1 MRAIVLSICCLAVYA
16 APVSSQALEGMQPQA
31 ETHWQALSKGLSRL
45 DQSLIQQLDGALW
58 ADVRDSVALGLES
71 IDQAHKLGAP
81 LDVCQAARVTL
92 RAVGAR
98 QDLLEREAFAED
110 TSYGQAPDDEESRL
124 AWLDDEYNAVYDGYG
139 ALADDLLY
147 QEGRLPQTTMLLVE
161 LLFAVERDNEAADA
175 LSQGLALWPREATLH
190 EQAKA
195 WADILPAPENLAAQL
210 QERVDLLDIADADFS
225 GLALETIAL
234 LQTAMGRKAYDL
246 RDFSLSGLAFHRAAI
261 SLQRSH
267 SMPRQ
272 WGADE
277 IAFRRA
283 DNLVSAAY
291 SFLGVALNLW
301 SEDRNAPN
309 AQLAVEACEEQITKA
324 LVAVPGHPAATQAV
338 LWLGDHL
345 MNKGDPSMSS
355 LADQAQARDLYGRM
369 AERFDNSDWW
379 NNYAFWCRET
389 GTANEALGNTEEAHS
404 LYERSYAAYVK
415 TIELAPE
422 NSRYVND
429 TGLMLFYH
437 LGRDLD
443 EAESLFQ
450 RSWKLGAE
458 VCDNPFVDEAVFEQ
472 NFSAYTDAILNLAR
486 LYLQRGDLDQA
497 QTTMNTLIELAP
509 ERMDAQMTRREIDMA
524 RSARG

>member
-1 MRAIVLSICCLAVYA
+1 MRAIALLISCLSVCA
-16 APVSSQALEGMQPQA
+16 APASSQALEGSQPQA
-31 ETHWQALSKGLSRL
+31 ETHWQAMAMGLNRL

-58 ADVRDSVALGLES
+58 ADVRDSVALGLAT
-71 IDQAHKLGAP
+71 IDRAHKLGAP

-110 TSYGQAPDDEESRL
+110 TAFEKIPDDEERRS
-124 AWLDDEYNAVYDGYG
+124 AWLDDEYNAVYEGYG
-139 ALADDLLY
+139 DLADDLLY
-147 QEGRLPQTTMLLVE
+147 QEGRLPQTSTLLVE
-161 LLFAVERDNEAADA
+161 LLFTVERDNEASDA
-175 LSQGLALWPREATLH
+175 LGRGLALWPRESALH

-195 WADILPAPENLAAQL
+195 WADVLPAPENLAAQL

-234 LQTAMGRKAYDL
+234 LQTSMGRNAYEV
-246 RDFSLSGLAFHRAAI
+246 RNFGLSGLAFHRAAT

-272 WGADE
+272 WAADE

-301 SEDRNAPN
+301 AEDRSDPN
-309 AQLAVEACEEQITKA
+309 ALIAVEACEEQIAKA
-324 LVAVPGHPAATQAV
+324 LVAVPGHTAATQAV

-345 MNKGDPSMSS
+345 MNKGDPMRTS

-369 AERFDNSDWW
+369 AKRFGNSDWW

-389 GTANEALGNTEEAHS
+389 GTSNEALGNNDEAHS
-404 LYERSYAAYVK
+404 LYEKSYSAYVS
-415 TIELAPE
+415 TIALAPE

-450 RSWKLGAE
+450 RSWKLGAD
-458 VCDNPFVDEAVFEQ
+458 VCGNPFVDEAVFEQ

-486 LYLQRGDLDQA
+486 LYLQRGDLDLA

-509 ERMDAQMTRREIDMA
+509 ERMDAQMTRREIDRA
-524 RSARG
+524 RSTRG